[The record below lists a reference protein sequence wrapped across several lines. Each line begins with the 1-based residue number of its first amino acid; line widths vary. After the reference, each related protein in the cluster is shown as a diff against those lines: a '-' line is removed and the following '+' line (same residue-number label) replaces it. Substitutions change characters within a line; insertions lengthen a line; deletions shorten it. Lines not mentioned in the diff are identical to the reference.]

1 MIHLIWSIIN
11 GIIVIYFLYLI
22 IGFIL
27 KGKKIFKPKFK
38 VVSIFII
45 VIGIVQIISASD
57 SEKNAN
63 QISITKDYNRKN
75 NSEIK
80 QVKLEDNWTFDINM
94 IVKYSIE
101 QDEYIPIE
109 SDSLLTGLVSWNSQ
123 LSLLRNFCIS
133 LNQYVESFLWHLI
146 VIVTLAKVLI

>member
-1 MIHLIWSIIN
+1 M
-11 GIIVIYFLYLI
+11 
-22 IGFIL
+22 
-27 KGKKIFKPKFK
+27 
-38 VVSIFII
+38 

-109 SDSLLTGLVSWNSQ
+109 SDSLLTGLVS
-123 LSLLRNFCIS
+123 
-133 LNQYVESFLWHLI
+133 
-146 VIVTLAKVLI
+146 

>member
-1 MIHLIWSIIN
+1 M
-11 GIIVIYFLYLI
+11 
-22 IGFIL
+22 
-27 KGKKIFKPKFK
+27 
-38 VVSIFII
+38 